1 MARATASRQA
11 TRAAQHA
18 EGSLVAIRRS
28 GAWAALC
35 ALSIAACASAAGA
48 QQPPPKT
55 RAALQDED
63 VLTGTLLSVKQS
75 GQIRIGYREASV
87 PFSYLDLSGHPI
99 GYAIELCQAIV
110 EEIGQTIDS
119 QSLRVSYVK
128 VLAEE
133 RIPAVVENRIDLE
146 CGSTTANAE
155 RRKLVDFSPM
165 MFVTGTKVM
174 VPVATSWLDFRQL
187 KGKWI
192 GVSRGTTNE
201 QALRDLASK
210 FELQIELVQFD
221 DHEQGFAALE
231 AGRIDAY
238 TSDEVLLYGL
248 IAKHNAGK
256 TFKVAG
262 ELLSYEPYGIMFR
275 RNEPQLRDAVT
286 RAFQKLVVDR
296 DFIPLYQK
304 WFMSRLP
311 GGERLNIP
319 MSPQLEQSLELLK
332 PGAEPN

>member
-1 MARATASRQA
+1 MASRHA
-11 TRAAQHA
+11 RCGAHRA
-18 EGSLVAIRRS
+18 EGSLVASRRP
-28 GAWAALC
+28 GAWATLC
-35 ALSIAACASAAGA
+35 AISIAACASAASA
-48 QQPPPKT
+48 QQPVPKT

-63 VLTGTLLSVKQS
+63 VLTGTLLSVKRS
-75 GQIRIGYREASV
+75 GQVRIGYREASV
-87 PFSYLDLSGHPI
+87 PFSYLDRSGHPI
-99 GYAIELCQAIV
+99 GYSIELCQAIV

-174 VPVATSWLDFRQL
+174 IPVATPWSDFHQL
-187 KGKWI
+187 KGRWI

-231 AGRIDAY
+231 DGRIDAY
-238 TSDEVLLYGL
+238 ASDEVLLYGL
-248 IAKHNAGK
+248 IAKHNAGSK
-256 TFKVAG
+256 IKVAG
-262 ELLSYEPYGIMFR
+262 ELLSYEPYSIMFR
-275 RNEPQLRDAVT
+275 RNEPQLRDAVR

-296 DFIPLYQK
+296 DFIALYQK

-319 MSPQLEQSLELLK
+319 MSQQLEQSLELLR

>member
-1 MARATASRQA
+1 MASRHARREAQ
-11 TRAAQHA
+11 RAR
-18 EGSLVAIRRS
+18 GSLVATRRS
-28 GAWAALC
+28 GTWAALC
-35 ALSIAACASAAGA
+35 ALSIVACASAASA
-48 QQPPPKT
+48 QQPSPKT
-55 RAALQDED
+55 RASLQDED
-63 VLTGTLLSVKQS
+63 VLTGTLLSVKRS
-75 GQIRIGYREASV
+75 GQVRIGYREASV
-87 PFSYLDLSGHPI
+87 PFSYLDRSRHPI
-99 GYAIELCQAIV
+99 GYSIELCQAIV

-133 RIPAVVENRIDLE
+133 RIPAVVEDRIDLE
-146 CGSTTANAE
+146 CGSTTTNAE

-174 VPVATSWLDFRQL
+174 VPAATPWSNFRQL

-201 QALRDLASK
+201 LALRDLADK
-210 FELQIELVQFD
+210 FELQIELVQFN

-238 TSDEVLLYGL
+238 ASDEVLLYGL

-256 TFKVAG
+256 KFKVAG

-275 RNEPQLRDAVT
+275 RNEPQLREAVT

-296 DFIPLYQK
+296 DFLPLYQK

>member
-1 MARATASRQA
+1 MASRHA
-11 TRAAQHA
+11 RRGAQRA
-18 EGSLVAIRRS
+18 EGSLVASRRP
-28 GAWAALC
+28 GAWATLC
-35 ALSIAACASAAGA
+35 AISIAACASAASA
-48 QQPPPKT
+48 QQPVPKT

-63 VLTGTLLSVKQS
+63 VLTGTLLSVKRS
-75 GQIRIGYREASV
+75 GQVRIGYREASV
-87 PFSYLDLSGHPI
+87 PFSYLDRSGHPI
-99 GYAIELCQAIV
+99 GYSIELCQAIV

-119 QSLRVSYVK
+119 QLRVNYVK

-133 RIPAVVENRIDLE
+133 RIPAVVEDRIDLE

-174 VPVATSWLDFRQL
+174 VPVATPWSDFHQL
-187 KGKWI
+187 KGRWI

-238 TSDEVLLYGL
+238 ASDEVLLYGL
-248 IAKHNAGK
+248 IAKHNAGSK
-256 TFKVAG
+256 IKVAG
-262 ELLSYEPYGIMFR
+262 ELLSYEPYSIMFR

-296 DFIPLYQK
+296 DFIALYQK

-311 GGERLNIP
+311 GGERLNLP
-319 MSPQLEQSLELLK
+319 MSQQLEQSLELLK

>member
-1 MARATASRQA
+1 
-11 TRAAQHA
+11 
-18 EGSLVAIRRS
+18 
-28 GAWAALC
+28 
-35 ALSIAACASAAGA
+35 
-48 QQPPPKT
+48 
-55 RAALQDED
+55 
-63 VLTGTLLSVKQS
+63 LSVKRS
-75 GQIRIGYREASV
+75 GQVRIGYREASV
-87 PFSYLDLSGHPI
+87 PFSYLDRSGHPI
-99 GYAIELCQAIV
+99 GYSIELCQAIV

-128 VLAEE
+128 LLAEE
-133 RIPAVVENRIDLE
+133 RIAAVVDNRVDLE

-174 VPVATSWLDFRQL
+174 VPAATHWPDFRQL

-238 TSDEVLLYGL
+238 ASDEVLLYGL

-256 TFKVAG
+256 KFKVAG

-275 RNEPQLRDAVT
+275 RNEPELSDAVT

-311 GGERLNIP
+311 GGERLDIP

>member
-1 MARATASRQA
+1 MASRHA
-11 TRAAQHA
+11 RRESRRA
-18 EGSLVAIRRS
+18 EGGLVVARRF

-35 ALSIAACASAAGA
+35 ALSIAACASAASA
-48 QQPPPKT
+48 QQPSPKT

-63 VLTGTLLSVKQS
+63 VLTGTLLSVKRS
-75 GQIRIGYREASV
+75 GEVRIGYREASV
-87 PFSYLDLSGHPI
+87 PFSYLDRSGHPI
-99 GYAIELCQAIV
+99 GYSIELCQAIV

-119 QSLRVSYVK
+119 QSLRVNYVK

-165 MFVTGTKVM
+165 MFVTGSKVM
-174 VPVATSWLDFRQL
+174 VPVATPWSDFRQL
-187 KGKWI
+187 KGKWV

-210 FELQIELVQFD
+210 FELQIELAQFD
-221 DHEQGFAALE
+221 DHEQGLAALE

-238 TSDEVLLYGL
+238 ASDEVLLYGL
-248 IAKHNAGK
+248 IAKHNAGSK
-256 TFKVAG
+256 FKVAG
-262 ELLSYEPYGIMFR
+262 ELLSYEPYSIMFR

-286 RAFQKLVVDR
+286 RAFRKLVVDR
-296 DFIPLYQK
+296 DFFPLYQK

-319 MSPQLEQSLELLK
+319 MSPQLEQVLELLQ

>member
-1 MARATASRQA
+1 MASRHARREAQ
-11 TRAAQHA
+11 RAR
-18 EGSLVAIRRS
+18 GSLVATRRS
-28 GAWAALC
+28 GTWAALC
-35 ALSIAACASAAGA
+35 ALSIVACASAASA
-48 QQPPPKT
+48 QQPSPKT
-55 RAALQDED
+55 RASLQDED
-63 VLTGTLLSVKQS
+63 VLTGTLLSVKRS
-75 GQIRIGYREASV
+75 GQVRIGYREASV
-87 PFSYLDLSGHPI
+87 PFSYLDRSGHPI
-99 GYAIELCQAIV
+99 GYSIELCQAIV

-133 RIPAVVENRIDLE
+133 RIPAVVEDRIDLE
-146 CGSTTANAE
+146 CGSTTTNAE

-174 VPVATSWLDFRQL
+174 VPAATPWSNFRQL

-201 QALRDLASK
+201 LALRDLADK
-210 FELQIELVQFD
+210 FELQIELVQFN

-238 TSDEVLLYGL
+238 ASDEVLLYGL

-256 TFKVAG
+256 KFKVAG

-275 RNEPQLRDAVT
+275 RNEPQLREAVT

-296 DFIPLYQK
+296 DFLPLYQK

>member
-1 MARATASRQA
+1 MAIRHAR
-11 TRAAQHA
+11 RAAQCA
-18 EGSLVAIRRS
+18 EGSLAATRRS
-28 GAWAALC
+28 GAWAALFC
-35 ALSIAACASAAGA
+35 ALSILAASKASA
-48 QQPPPKT
+48 QQPSPKM

-63 VLTGTLLSVKQS
+63 VLTGTLLSVKRS
-75 GQIRIGYREASV
+75 GQIRIGHREASV
-87 PFSYLDLSGHPI
+87 PFSYLDRSGHPI
-99 GYAIELCQAIV
+99 GYSIELCQAIV

-119 QSLRVSYVK
+119 QSLRVTYVK

-155 RRKLVDFSPM
+155 RRKLVEFSPM

-174 VPVATSWLDFRQL
+174 VPVATAWSNFEQL
-187 KGKWI
+187 RGKWI

-201 QALRDLASK
+201 LALRDLANK
-210 FELQIELVQFD
+210 FELRAELVQFD

-238 TSDEVLLYGL
+238 ASDEVLLYGL

-256 TFKVAG
+256 KLKVAG
-262 ELLSYEPYGIMFR
+262 ELLSYEPYSIMFR
-275 RNEPQLRDAVT
+275 SNEPQLRDAVT

-304 WFMSRLP
+304 WFMSQLP

>member
-1 MARATASRQA
+1 MASRHA
-11 TRAAQHA
+11 RREAHRA
-18 EGSLVAIRRS
+18 EGTRVVARFS
-28 GAWAALC
+28 GARFSWVCAVLC
-35 ALSIAACASAAGA
+35 ALSIANACAVSA

-75 GQIRIGYREASV
+75 GQVRIGYREASV
-87 PFSYLDLSGHPI
+87 PFSYLDRSGHPI
-99 GYAIELCQAIV
+99 GYSIELCQAIV
-110 EEIGQTIDS
+110 EEIGQTIDV
-119 QSLRVSYVK
+119 QSLRVNYIK

-133 RIPAVVENRIDLE
+133 RIPAIVENRIDLE

-174 VPVATSWLDFRQL
+174 VPTATPWPNFRQL
-187 KGKWI
+187 TGKWI

-201 QALRDLASK
+201 QALRELASK
-210 FELQIELVQFD
+210 FDLRIELVQFD
-221 DHEQGFAALE
+221 DHEQGFAALG
-231 AGRIDAY
+231 AGRIDGYA
-238 TSDEVLLYGL
+238 SDEVLLYGL
-248 IAKHNAGK
+248 IAKHNAAK
-256 TFKVAG
+256 NFKVAG
-262 ELLSYEPYGIMFR
+262 ELLSYEPYSIVFR

-311 GGERLNIP
+311 GGERLNMP

>member
-1 MARATASRQA
+1 MASRHPG
-11 TRAAQHA
+11 AQRA
-18 EGSLVAIRRS
+18 EGRLVASRRA
-28 GAWAALC
+28 GAWPALC
-35 ALSIAACASAAGA
+35 ALSIAACAGAASA
-48 QQPPPKT
+48 QQPT

-75 GQIRIGYREASV
+75 GQVRIGYREASV
-87 PFSYLDLSGHPI
+87 PFSYLDRSGHPI
-99 GYAIELCQAIV
+99 GYSIELCQAIV

-174 VPVATSWLDFRQL
+174 VPVANPWSDFHQL

-201 QALRDLASK
+201 QALRDLAGK

-221 DHEQGFAALE
+221 DHEQGVAALE
-231 AGRIDAY
+231 DGRIDAY
-238 TSDEVLLYGL
+238 ASDEVLLYGL
-248 IAKHNAGK
+248 IAKHSAGSK
-256 TFKVAG
+256 FKVAG
-262 ELLSYEPYGIMFR
+262 ELLSYEPYSIMFR

-286 RAFQKLVVDR
+286 RAFQKLVGDR
-296 DFIPLYQK
+296 DFLALYQK

-311 GGERLNIP
+311 GGERLNLP
-319 MSPQLEQSLELLK
+319 MSQQLEQSLELLK